1 MKSCDQFREMFEAYA
16 LGALDAAERAAL
28 EAHLATPC
36 NDCAKA
42 VAEAHW
48 LVSQLAYLAPEAE
61 PSDMLKGRLMKIVRA
76 EALVAKTTAPSRAA
90 IPLWMWAGVA
100 AMFVLTLY
108 SALDVRRLQRRVRE
122 ANKQMAAVVQK
133 HWELEAQRE
142 IADRK
147 AAIVTDP
154 ASVKI
159 ALASK
164 DPHMPQLEAMWHSQM
179 GMVLTG
185 QRVPMPTGNRVLQLW
200 LIPKAPGS
208 KPMPSLTM
216 RPDADG
222 KFVLLVSNPPELME
236 RTKALAITEEPE
248 GGSVQPTSSPMW
260 VGGVG

>member
-1 MKSCDQFREMFEAYA
+1 MFEAYA
-16 LGALDAAERAAL
+16 LGALDAGERAAL
-28 EAHLATPC
+28 DAHLATPC

-42 VAEAHW
+42 AAEAHW
-48 LVSQLAYLAPEAE
+48 LISQLAYLAPEAD
-61 PSDMLKGRLMKIVRA
+61 PSDMLKGRLMQAVRA
-76 EALVAKTTAPSRAA
+76 DARVTKGLGPSQPDVLARNILSFWTWFSTIAAALLIFWVYSYRNAQHLRREIEAANFQAK
-90 IPLWMWAGVA
+90 
-100 AMFVLTLY
+100 VLMQ
-108 SALDVRRLQRRVRE
+108 QR
-122 ANKQMAAVVQK
+122 Q
-133 HWELEAQRE
+133 ELEEELSTAKLQG
-142 IADRK
+142 
-147 AAIVTDP
+147 AILTDP

-222 KFVLLVSNPPELME
+222 KFVLLVSKPPELME